1 MYVKSERSER
11 KINLS
16 SLLRIGPIPTI
27 NKWFS
32 IHTRE
37 WEQRGSLGL
46 EQVINNI
53 SKYVMLVQLMER
65 VGNFNNAVS
74 ISVNWIFDSNYNK
87 ALPLVI
93 ESLNIICYS
102 LDGYDMFSMFE
113 TVLYSV
119 RYVSTK
125 ARLKLAE

>member
-1 MYVKSERSER
+1 
-11 KINLS
+11 
-16 SLLRIGPIPTI
+16 
-27 NKWFS
+27 
-32 IHTRE
+32 
-37 WEQRGSLGL
+37 
-46 EQVINNI
+46 
-53 SKYVMLVQLMER
+53 MLVQLMER

-102 LDGYDMFSMFE
+102 LDCYDMFSIFE